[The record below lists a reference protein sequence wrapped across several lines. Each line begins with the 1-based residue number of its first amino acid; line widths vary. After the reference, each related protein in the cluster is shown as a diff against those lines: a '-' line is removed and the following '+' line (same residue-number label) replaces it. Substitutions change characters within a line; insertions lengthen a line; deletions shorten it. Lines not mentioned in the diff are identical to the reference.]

1 MNKCLFWVISETA
14 VLDIQVL
21 SGIIIEANIDF
32 LLLSPTDIFV
42 APGHPDLPA
51 DHHLLSCAGDLT
63 SHLENKALTGPSV
76 RNMNLN

>member
-1 MNKCLFWVISETA
+1 MNKSLIWIVHESV
-14 VLDIQVL
+14 VLDFQNTP
-21 SGIIIEANIDF
+21 IIIEANIDF

>member
-1 MNKCLFWVISETA
+1 MFEKCV
-14 VLDIQVL
+14 VLDLKVL
-21 SGIIIEANIDF
+21 SGIIIVSNIDF